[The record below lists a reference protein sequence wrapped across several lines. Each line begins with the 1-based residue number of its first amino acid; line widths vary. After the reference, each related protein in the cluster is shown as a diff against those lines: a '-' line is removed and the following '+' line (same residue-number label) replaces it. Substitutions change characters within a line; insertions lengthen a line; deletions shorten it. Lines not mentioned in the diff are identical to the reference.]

1 MKRVLLL
8 LGVLALVSISA
19 SAWTAQAATN
29 PLVAVKYGLP
39 SAQEGKPYRF
49 GIAGAATG
57 GVKPYHCAPAES
69 FGPLWAW
76 LHVGSNCVL
85 SGTAPTLPPGTS
97 RRIAALR
104 FRLTDSE
111 SPPKTVTLDPLV
123 IQVLA
128 KTFLHP
134 FDGTWKI
141 TTALT
146 ITASCPGHAPI
157 VQQKSASTVGKVV
170 DDAYGGH
177 PLSVSAGGTSGT
189 VTYGGAGVTEDLTFT
204 VTGAV
209 TSVRGT
215 LTSPDVA
222 GAGGCT
228 VKSVGVISGS
238 RISP

>member
-1 MKRVLLL
+1 MKKVLL

-19 SAWTAQAATN
+19 AALSAEAATT

-39 SAQEGKPYRF
+39 SAKEGKPYRF
-49 GIAGAATG
+49 SIAGAATG

-85 SGTAPTLPPGTS
+85 SGTAPTLPQGTT
-97 RRIAALR
+97 RRVTALR
-104 FRLTDSE
+104 FKLTDSE
-111 SPPKTVTLDPLV
+111 SPPKTVTLDPLT

-128 KTFLHP
+128 TTFLHP

-157 VQQKSASTVGKVV
+157 VQTKSASTVGRVIN
-170 DDAYGGH
+170 DTYGGH
-177 PLSVSAGGTSGT
+177 PLSVSASGTSGT
-189 VTYGGAGVTEDLTFT
+189 VTYGAGGVTENLTFE
-204 VTGAV
+204 VAGAV

-215 LTSPDVA
+215 VTAPQVA

-228 VKSVGVISGS
+228 VKSVGVIGGS